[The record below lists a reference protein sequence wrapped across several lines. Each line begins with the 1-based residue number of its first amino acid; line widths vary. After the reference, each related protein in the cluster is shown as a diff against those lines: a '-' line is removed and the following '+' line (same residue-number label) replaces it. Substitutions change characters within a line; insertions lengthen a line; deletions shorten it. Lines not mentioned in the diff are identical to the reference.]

1 MKKRF
6 LAVFLGIF
14 LLLSGCMGTP
24 SDPGGSSDPSSG
36 GSVPFDFE
44 ILDKSQPHRILVLG
58 NSFIWTSD
66 VDGQLLELASANGV
80 RLEVTRHAVGYS
92 QAAGHY
98 QDIFVQQLYPE
109 VFENYYD
116 VILLQTI
123 YQFNDYLAVGDFL
136 TAMDRYGIEAQLLL
150 FPAENEGGYAENA
163 KADYPKARLANW
175 KQLLFEVKYNLG
187 FGNALNFDDDIQHS
201 SPLAGFAGEE
211 FVGYVG
217 RHREGSVGLLN
228 VFPQYRRR
236 GYGQELET
244 FILNQVV
251 AAGERPYCQIF
262 EGNAASLALQAK
274 LGWLLAEK
282 PICWL
287 FPPEG

>member
-201 SPLAGFAGEE
+201 SPLAGFAGA
-211 FVGYVG
+211 V
-217 RHREGSVGLLN
+217 LLY
-228 VFPQYRRR
+228 YRMFA
-236 GYGQELET
+236 ELPDATELADRMLGAYYDQIPGET
-244 FILNQVV
+244 E
-251 AAGERPYCQIF
+251 AEKR
-262 EGNAASLALQAK
+262 ASLDAVCQKARAQVEWDDSLY
-274 LGWLLAEK
+274 AES
-282 PICWL
+282 
-287 FPPEG
+287 